1 MNNIID
7 MKIAVIVGEFPSLS
21 QTFILNQIIGLIER
35 GHEVDIYADIP
46 QNSPKI
52 HSEVEKYNLLKR
64 TYYQQKIPGNYFLR
78 LLQGIRLLLTN
89 FHKDPLVVLRSLNV
103 IKYGRQAA
111 SLRLLYQSI
120 SHLGKKPYD
129 IIHCQFGKYGLRAL
143 SFRNFGILQGKM
155 ITTFRGSDISKYVQ
169 EHGPHVYEQLFR
181 EGDFFLANCEFF
193 RRRAIAIGCAPQKI
207 IVHGSGID
215 CSKFSFR
222 ECYFPADG
230 KIRLA
235 TIGRLVEKKGIEY
248 GIRAI
253 AKVSRVYENIEYNI
267 IGDGILMESFRQLIR
282 ELDIDRIVKL
292 LGGKQQQEVIEI
304 LDQSHIF
311 IAPCIIAANG
321 DRDAPVNT
329 LKEAMAMG
337 LPVISTHHGG
347 IPELV
352 EDGISGFLV
361 PERDANAI
369 AEKIHYLIEHPE
381 CWVEMGK
388 AGRAQ
393 VEEKYDRNKLND
405 ELVNIYQQLLDSK
418 LPQSQSSTGLVAFN
432 QY

>member
-1 MNNIID
+1 
-7 MKIAVIVGEFPSLS
+7 MKIAFIVDNFPCLS
-21 QTFILNQIIGLIER
+21 QTFVLNQITGLIER
-35 GHEVDIYADIP
+35 GHEVDIYARIP
-46 QNSPKI
+46 KTQPKI
-52 HSEVEKYNLLKR
+52 HPDVEKYNLLER
-64 TYYQQKIPGNYFLR
+64 TFYQEIPNNYCLR
-78 LLQGIRLLLTN
+78 LLKGIGLLVAN
-89 FHKDPLVVLRSLNV
+89 FYKNPKIVLRSLNI

-111 SLRLLYQSI
+111 SLRWLYKI
-120 SHLGKKPYD
+120 IPHLDRREYE
-129 IIHCQFGKYGLRAL
+129 IIHCQFGTCGLRAL

-155 ITTFRGSDISKYVQ
+155 ITTFRGSDISKYVR
-169 EHGPHVYEQLFR
+169 EHGDRVYEQLFA
-181 EGDFFLANCEFF
+181 EGDLFLGNCEFF
-193 RRRAIAIGCAPQKI
+193 RQRAIELGCDQQKI

-215 CSKFSFR
+215 CNKFAFSPR
-222 ECYFPADG
+222 YFPADG
-230 KIRLA
+230 RVRVA

-248 GIRAI
+248 SIRAI
-253 AKVSRVYENIEYNI
+253 AILARVYENIEYNI

-282 ELDIDRIVKL
+282 GLDLDRIVKL
-292 LGGKQQQEVIEI
+292 LGAKQHQEVIEI
-304 LDQSHIF
+304 LDKSHIF
-311 IAPCIIAANG
+311 IAPSVRAANG
-321 DRDAPVNT
+321 DCDAPVNT

-381 CWVEMGK
+381 RWVEMGK
-388 AGRAQ
+388 AGRSR
-393 VEEKYDRNKLND
+393 VEEKYDMNKLND

-418 LPQSQSSTGLVAFN
+418 LPRSQSSTGLVAFN